1 MNLANKYNIAVALKS
16 SETAVLTIV
25 SIDERKVRNNDGEI
39 EAVDYLTGK
48 AEDGTTYS
56 VRLNTIT
63 VGQLVR
69 LFGPETDEMIG
80 RRVLV
85 APFVK
90 NDRCYTSFAAAP
102 RKDTAGKPLM
112 TGEKANGT
120 CPTKP
125 TGKGPQLAEATK
137 QMLAESA
144 RVNGSL

>member
-1 MNLANKYNIAVALKS
+1 M
-16 SETAVLTIV
+16 
-25 SIDERKVRNNDGEI
+25 RNNDGEI

-48 AEDGTTYS
+48 AENGTAYT

-69 LFGPETDEMIG
+69 LFGPDTDEMIG

-102 RKDTAGKPLM
+102 RQDTAGKPLM
-112 TGEKANGT
+112 TGVKANGAR
-120 CPTKP
+120 PTKP
-125 TGKGPQLAEATK
+125 TGKGPQLTEATK

>member
-25 SIDERKVRNNDGEI
+25 SIDERKVRNSDGNLET
-39 EAVDYLTGK
+39 ADFLTGK
-48 AEDGTTYS
+48 AENGTTYS
-56 VRLNTIT
+56 VRLNAIT

-69 LFGPETDEMIG
+69 LFGAETDNMIG

-85 APFVK
+85 APYVK

-102 RKDTAGKPLM
+102 RTETNGKPLM
-112 TGEKANGT
+112 TGVKANGA

-125 TGKGPQLAEATK
+125 TGKGPQLTEATK
-137 QMLAESA
+137 QLLAESA